1 MTPSKLNVVYAYSW
15 HLPSID
21 HATVQ
26 SIMESIREFCI
37 ELGCE
42 EVSELGVKPDSVGF
56 TAVVPNAR
64 QHEFGLAFL
73 LEENSWSTSSWLRV
87 SSFREISEIMHH
99 AAMQDVL
106 VRTLLAGIEMHY
118 RKNEFGVVEVEQRP
132 AIAPDDF

>member
-26 SIMESIREFCI
+26 SIMESIRAFCI

-56 TAVVPNAR
+56 TAVVPNAG
-64 QHEFGLAFL
+64 QHEFNLTFSP
-73 LEENSWSTSSWLRV
+73 ERNSWSASSWQRV
-87 SSFREISEIMHH
+87 RSFKEIGEIMHH
-99 AAMQDVL
+99 AASLGIFVG
-106 VRTLLAGIEMHY
+106 TTFAGMVMEYNRNAEGEI
-118 RKNEFGVVEVEQRP
+118 EVEQRP
-132 AIAPDDF
+132 AFDLDAF